1 MPRARIVTF
10 DQMGARLAHDMLCG
24 WYHVEVNGVF
34 IGVIG
39 TFGTSD
45 AFPESAKGS
54 MITATHHPGD
64 TTPLAT
70 IIGFP
75 NPTLVFFA

>member
-1 MPRARIVTF
+1 MACIGVVAFQELGSP
-10 DQMGARLAHDMLCG
+10 LAHLMLSG
-24 WYHVEVNGVF
+24 WYHLMVDGTIV
-34 IGVIG
+34 GVIG
-39 TFGTSD
+39 AFGASD
-45 AFPESAKGS
+45 AFPESLKGS

-64 TTPLAT
+64 TTPCVT